1 MSERTDLSSFS
12 FAPIMDYP
20 KKMQQVDLSNGADE
34 EKLEAIEWGAGGYNE
49 KRKGMYL
56 APHFEGKRYIHMG
69 IDIWADA
76 GEPVYAFHDGKVA
89 YAGDKDRQGDYGGTI
104 VTVHELG
111 DETLF
116 ALYGHLSKASPERVE
131 AGDLI
136 TAGEKIG
143 ELGTKEENGGWIPHL
158 HFQLS
163 WKDPKEAD
171 MPGVVSDADH
181 ASALETY
188 PDPKLVLGNLF

>member
-1 MSERTDLSSFS
+1 MTERKDLSSFS
-12 FAPIMDYP
+12 FARIMDYP
-20 KKMQQVDLSNGADE
+20 DKLQPVSLRNGVDE
-34 EKLEAIEWGAGGYNE
+34 KKLESIEWGAGGYNE

-76 GEPVYAFHDGKVA
+76 GEPVYAFYDGEVA
-89 YAGDKDRQGDYGGTI
+89 YARDNDRQGDYGGTI
-104 VTVHELG
+104 VTIHELG
-111 DETLF
+111 SKTLF
-116 ALYGHLSKASPERVE
+116 ALYGHLSKASSKGVE
-131 AGDLI
+131 AGDSI
-136 TAGEKIG
+136 RAGEQIG
-143 ELGTKEENGGWIPHL
+143 ELGTEEENGGWIPHL

-163 WKDPKEAD
+163 WEDPEEAD

-181 ASALETY
+181 ASALKTY